1 MAEGGV
7 ADGAAHEEY
16 ARTALFLMSAACEH
30 PSLTPQ
36 CPFAVEVRPGVR
48 VCQEQCHDV
57 LVANGLP
64 LPTFVDAPSN
74 PAPRRP
80 FAVSA
85 AFDASALY
93 LQAQDRRPSR
103 WSVPALVWALKQ
115 HVSAAP
121 VDLSGRTRQEEVELC
136 LAELARRDFDVDSL
150 VRLGMGDDVLE
161 ALIVGMLIP
170 RLARGAGVPVVLAAP
185 DVVAPA
191 DLPNVPD
198 VPDAWHALLDEV
210 LAREA
215 AEVPSELPLMMVFA
229 PEDRRAASQ
238 VARVLRGSFPRRL
251 AVWVATAPLADVVSW
266 AAPTVD
272 GFPEEA
278 PKDSAE
284 PTKEQRDRQRWLVDR
299 FTVAY
304 YDRWSRESRHLE
316 FRWLRN
322 DVDPPCAAA
331 LMDVRE
337 RREDDLAKTIAV
349 AAVLAPVGPEQ
360 HLTSLRQKGVELLAG
375 GRRAAAAAVF
385 EAVRELDWDLPE
397 PHNNYGFALLPDSPE
412 EALKAL
418 RLAKDLGYTLTV
430 NTANQ
435 VLALALLGR
444 DDEAFALAEAVLAR
458 FDSEDADESL
468 LWDPGS
474 ALAGEPVLED
484 LISPRDYVLEVAA
497 LVAERAGDDDAAR
510 RWRHE
515 LDVRSDAA

>member
-1 MAEGGV
+1 MTGMGGSG
-7 ADGAAHEEY
+7 DDAHQRY

-48 VCQEQCHDV
+48 SCEEQCHAI
-57 LVANGLP
+57 LLENGLP
-64 LPTFVDAPSN
+64 LPTYDDAPRS

-80 FAVSA
+80 FALSP

-93 LQAQDRRPSR
+93 LQSQDRRPSR
-103 WSVPALVWALKQ
+103 WSVPALMWALKQ
-115 HVSAAP
+115 HLTAGP
-121 VDLSGRTRQEEVELC
+121 VDLSARTRQEEVALC
-136 LAELARRDFDVDSL
+136 LAELARRDFDVDAL
-150 VRLGMGDDVLE
+150 VRLGMGGDVLE

-170 RLARGAGVPVVLAAP
+170 RLARDAGVPM
-185 DVVAPA
+185 VVASGDAPGL

-198 VPDAWHALLDEV
+198 VPGPWHDLLDSV

-215 AEVPSELPLMMVFA
+215 EEVPSELPLMMAFA
-229 PEDRRAASQ
+229 SEDRRAASQ

-251 AVWVATAPLADVVSW
+251 AVWVTTAPLADVVAW
-266 AAPTVD
+266 TAPSVD
-272 GFPEEA
+272 GFVDEVPE
-278 PKDSAE
+278 DRAE

-304 YDRWSRESRHLE
+304 YDEWSRDSRHLE

-322 DVDPPCAAA
+322 DVDPPCAASV
-331 LMDVRE
+331 MDVRE

-349 AAVLAPVGPEQ
+349 AAVTAPVGPEQ

-418 RLAKDLGYTLTV
+418 RLAKDFGYTLTV

-435 VLALALLGR
+435 ALALALLGR
-444 DDEAFALAEAVLAR
+444 DDDVLALAEAFLAG
-458 FDSEDADESL
+458 FEAEDADDAM
-468 LWDPGS
+468 LWDPAS

-484 LISPRDYVLEVAA
+484 LVSPRAYVLEVAA
-497 LVAERAGDDDAAR
+497 LVAERAGDTAGAD

-515 LDVRSDAA
+515 LNVRGEAA